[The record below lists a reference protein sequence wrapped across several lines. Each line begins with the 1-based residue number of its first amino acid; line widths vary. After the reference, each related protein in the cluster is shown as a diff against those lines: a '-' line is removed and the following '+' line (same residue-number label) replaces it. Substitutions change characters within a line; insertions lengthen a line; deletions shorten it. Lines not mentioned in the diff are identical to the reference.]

1 MIASIRA
8 IGALLSLL
16 CTSGVLADLDKP
28 TIIDRVYVHPKTKQ
42 AALGLV
48 ANHPLEQ
55 SRAKFDAK
63 VLTYTRYV
71 QSGKLYE
78 QYPDVVRTLPVVF
91 NFTVMIPPNAQ
102 AREFLATEKQ
112 RLKKQGFEVWV
123 NIYDPKTREL
133 KRE

>member
-1 MIASIRA
+1 MTASIRA
-8 IGALLSLL
+8 IAALLSLL
-16 CTSGVLADLDKP
+16 WVSGVLADLDKP
-28 TIIDRVYVHPKTKQ
+28 TVIDRVYIHPKTKQ

-48 ANHPLEQ
+48 ANYPLERSQ
-55 SRAKFDAK
+55 AKFDAK

-78 QYPDVVRTLPVVF
+78 LYPEVARTLPVVF
-91 NFTVMIPPNAQ
+91 NFTVMVPPNAQ

-112 RLKKQGFEVWV
+112 RLEKQGFEVWV
-123 NIYDPKTREL
+123 NIYDPKAREL